1 MDEKFKALQVNKTWE
16 SVRTER
22 NMKIIGNKWLYKVNY
37 NPDGSISRY
46 KATSVAKGYHQM
58 AGAD

>member
-22 NMKIIGNKWLYKVNY
+22 NMKIVGNKWVYKVKY
-37 NPDGSISRY
+37 NPNESISRY
-46 KATSVAKGYHQM
+46 KARSVAKGYHPT
-58 AGAD
+58 AGTD